1 METGRGSFGGRRVY
15 GADLPEASMG
25 GGMSIWARNLKDPKQ
40 KGATAL
46 LFLNANTTACDPKM
60 DKNCGG
66 TLAAT
71 HK

>member
-1 METGRGSFGGRRVY
+1 
-15 GADLPEASMG
+15 MG

-71 HK
+71 HT